1 MNTSIEAPY
10 VLPELE
16 ETGHNEVSFESQQS
30 EFSDSDTTST
40 PRTSTSSRNIES
52 SPSEVYYDSSN
63 HTLESEGDLDNSFSL
78 EKHDNLFDQKDEIE
92 TIAPNESISFS
103 VQGLY
108 TKRYP
113 TEEEMNTSLEKDTII
128 CRKRIKTRPI
138 DNSFSDSSSKSS
150 SGSLTSPESPNEEEE
165 YESAMFVPETG
176 LVNGWFW
183 HEYDEEKKIVREDR
197 AILFQSQENYK
208 RIIENHQ
215 FKSCFDDMDY
225 METPSFGEQVIVNGC
240 DVSDLAIGDLFEVEG
255 GHSPL
260 IIEITSPRKPCCYIN
275 EKHGTRNGTAG
286 IQAYTLPNCLAGWF
300 ARVVVG
306 GDLRDGMRLTR
317 KTHPNPKWTLPYITK
332 ALYGEGTRLQSMMC
346 EASWNR
352 DRAELEEL
360 ISLPQLGEYE
370 WKVEGRIM
378 ALKLDGIDP
387 WTVRPDLIDPQID
400 PTKVEDDIQ
409 ISPQIVVNK
418 TSVQTSKK
426 RNVLQIFCIAGVLQ
440 LIALVASVLLGNK
453 NVRIND

>member
-10 VLPELE
+10 GLPELE

-138 DNSFSDSSSKSS
+138 DNSFSSYSSSKSS
-150 SGSLTSPESPNEEEE
+150 SGSLTSPEFPNEEDE

-240 DVSDLAIGDLFEVEG
+240 DVSDLAIGDVFEVEG

-260 IIEITSPRKPCCYIN
+260 IIEITAPRKPCIHVN
-275 EKHGTRNGTAG
+275 KKIGTPNGLAG
-286 IQAYTLPNCLAGWF
+286 IQAYALSNFLSGWF
-300 ARVVVG
+300 ARVIVSG
-306 GDLRDGMRLTR
+306 ELSDGMRLTR
-317 KTHPNPKWTLPYITK
+317 KAHPNPKWTLTYITK
-332 ALYGEGTRLQSMMC
+332 ALYGEGSRLQSMAC
-346 EASWNR
+346 IASWNR
-352 DRAELEEL
+352 DRSELEEL

-370 WKVEGRIM
+370 WKNAGRRI
-378 ALKLDGIDP
+378 ALKLDGINP
-387 WTVRPDLIDPQID
+387 LTVRPDLIDPQID
-400 PTKVEDDIQ
+400 PTKVIVHQ
-409 ISPQIVVNK
+409 ISPQIVNK
-418 TSVQTSKK
+418 ASVQTSKK
-426 RNVLQIFCIAGVLQ
+426 HNISQIFCIAGVLQ
-440 LIALVASVLLGNK
+440 LIALFVSGLLENK
-453 NVRIND
+453 DVRITV